1 MIFTPLPD
9 LERAEV
15 FWLAGITR
23 ALKGTS
29 AHLINRQLGRLGR
42 VWQEESFD
50 RVLRVSEKLDEK
62 IAYVLDKGLVHSA
75 EEYRWL
81 WVAPALEAS
90 FARPGR

>member
-1 MIFTPLPD
+1 
-9 LERAEV
+9 
-15 FWLAGITR
+15 LAGITR
-23 ALKGTS
+23 AIKGTS
-29 AHLINRQLGRLGR
+29 AHLINRQLGSLGR

-62 IAYVLDKGLVHSA
+62 IAYVLDNPVRKGLVHSA

-81 WVAPALEAS
+81 SVATALEAS